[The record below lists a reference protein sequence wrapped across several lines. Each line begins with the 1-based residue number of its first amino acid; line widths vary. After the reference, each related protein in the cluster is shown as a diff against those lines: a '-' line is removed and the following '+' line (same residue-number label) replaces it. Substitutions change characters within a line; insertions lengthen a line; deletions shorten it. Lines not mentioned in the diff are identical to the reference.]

1 VSESG
6 DNRRSYGSG
15 SLFVHR
21 GSWYG
26 KWRIGPRQ
34 VKRKVGA
41 KRKPGTRD
49 GLTKAQAEEEL
60 RRLMREVVPTPQ
72 ERLTLREVGDAYI
85 AHLRDFLGRKPSTIE
100 DYEGILNK
108 TEQGLPKKTTDSY
121 KGADIEGYVS
131 SMKKAGRSPKTINNH
146 LNFLHGLF
154 AFAEKRG
161 WVSGNAVAGA
171 ERPRTD
177 DTDPDIRFLD
187 LEELE
192 ALLQVV
198 PDDVLGAVERSLYL
212 TAAMTGLRQGELIA
226 LRWKDVDWKA
236 NLVRV
241 RRNYTRGRFGTPKS
255 KRSSRAVPMSG
266 RVGTALEHHF
276 KRSRY
281 TGADDLVFCHPE
293 TGGPFDSSKMRKR
306 FKEALK
312 AAGIR
317 SIRFHD
323 LRHTFGTRMA
333 AAGAPLRT
341 IQEWMGHR
349 DHKTT
354 EIYADY
360 APDPVQ
366 GARWAEMA
374 FAEENDEEDGDATDD
389 EMTPA
394 RPAGLVFEPPG

>member
-1 VSESG
+1 MGDAESK
-6 DNRRSYGSG
+6 RRSYGSG
-15 SLFVHR
+15 SLFVYR
-21 GSWYG
+21 GSWYA

-41 KRKPGTRD
+41 KRRPGTRE
-49 GLTKAQAEEEL
+49 GLTKPQAEEEL
-60 RRLMREVVPTPQ
+60 RRLMREVMPTPQ
-72 ERLTLREVGDAYI
+72 ERLTLREVGDAYV
-85 AHLRDFLGRKPSTIE
+85 AHVRDFLERKPSTVQ

-108 TEQGLPKKTTDSY
+108 AERGLPKKTIDRY
-121 KGADIEGYVS
+121 GAPDIEGYVS
-131 SMKKAGRSPKTINNH
+131 AMKKAGRSPKTINNH
-146 LNFLHGLF
+146 MNFLHGLF

-161 WVSGNAVAGA
+161 WASGNAVAEA
-171 ERPRTD
+171 ERPRAD
-177 DTDPDIRFLD
+177 SSDPDIRFID

-192 ALLQVV
+192 ALLQEV
-198 PDDVLGAVERSLYL
+198 PDDVLGAVEPPLYL

-236 NLVRV
+236 ALIRV
-241 RRNYTRGRFGTPKS
+241 RRNYTRGRFGTPKT
-255 KRSSRAVPMSG
+255 KRSNRAVPMPERVAAALKQQFG
-266 RVGTALEHHF
+266 R
-276 KRSRY
+276 SNY

-293 TGGPFDSSKMRKR
+293 TGGPFDASKMRKR
-306 FKEALK
+306 FKVAIE
-312 AAGIR
+312 AAGVR

-349 DHKTT
+349 DYKTT

-366 GARWAEMA
+366 GARWAEAA
-374 FAEENDEEDGDATDD
+374 FADEEADEDADATHDENDAS
-389 EMTPA
+389 
-394 RPAGLVFEPPG
+394 

>member
-1 VSESG
+1 MSEPS

-15 SLFVHR
+15 SLFVYR

-26 KWRIGPRQ
+26 KWRIGNRQ

-41 KRKPGTRD
+41 RRKPGTRD

-60 RRLMREVVPTPQ
+60 RRLMREVMPTPQ

-85 AHLRDFLGRKPSTIE
+85 AHLRDFLERKPSTIQ

-108 TEQGLPKKTTDSY
+108 AEQGLPKKTTDRY
-121 KGADIEGYVS
+121 EGADIEGYVRA
-131 SMKKAGRSPKTINNH
+131 MKKAGRSSKTVSNH

-154 AFAEKRG
+154 AFAVKRG
-161 WVSGNAVAGA
+161 WAPGNAVAEA
-171 ERPRTD
+171 ERPRAD
-177 DTDPDIRFLD
+177 GADPDIRFIN

-192 ALLQVV
+192 ALLREV
-198 PDDVLGAVERSLYL
+198 PDDVLGRVERPLYV

-226 LRWKDVDWKA
+226 LRWRDVDWKA
-236 NLVRV
+236 GLVRV
-241 RRNYTRGRFGTPKS
+241 RRNYTRGRFGTPKT
-255 KRSSRAVPMSG
+255 KRSSRSVPMPE
-266 RVGTALEHHF
+266 RVAAALKEHF
-276 KRSRY
+276 KRSNF
-281 TGADDLVFCHPE
+281 TGADDLVFAHPE
-293 TGGPFDSSKMRKR
+293 TGGPLDASKMRKR
-306 FKEALK
+306 FKDAIK
-312 AAGIR
+312 AAGVR

-349 DHKTT
+349 DYKTT

-366 GARWAEMA
+366 GARWAEAA
-374 FAEENDEEDGDATDD
+374 FSAEEDEEDVDATDD
-389 EMTPA
+389 ENDA
-394 RPAGLVFEPPG
+394 S

>member
-1 VSESG
+1 MGG
-6 DNRRSYGSG
+6 DNNQRRAYGSG
-15 SLFVHR
+15 SLYPHR
-21 GSWYG
+21 GSWYA
-26 KWRIGPRQ
+26 KWYVGTRQ
-34 VKRKVGA
+34 IKRKIGR
-41 KRKPGTRD
+41 KRKRGSRE
-49 GLTKAQAEEEL
+49 GLTKAQAEKEM
-60 RRLMREVVPTPQ
+60 RRLMREVKPTLQ

-85 AHLRDFLGRKPSTIE
+85 AHVRDFLERKPSTVQ
-100 DYEGILNK
+100 DYEGILNRA
-108 TEQGLPKKTTDSY
+108 ERGLPKKTTDRYDNS
-121 KGADIEGYVS
+121 DIEGYAS

-161 WVSGNAVAGA
+161 WVSGNAVAEA
-171 ERPRTD
+171 ERPRAD
-177 DTDPDIRFLD
+177 GADPDIRFID

-192 ALLQVV
+192 ALMQEV

-236 NLVRV
+236 GLIRV
-241 RRNYTRGRFGTPKS
+241 RRNYTRGRFGTPKT
-255 KRSSRAVPMSG
+255 KRSSRAVPMPG
-266 RVGTALEHHF
+266 RVATELKQHL
-276 KRSRY
+276 KLSNY
-281 TGADDLVFCHPE
+281 TSADDLVFCHPE
-293 TGGPFDSSKMRKR
+293 TGNPFDSSKMRKR
-306 FKEALK
+306 FKAAIK
-312 AAGIR
+312 AARVR

-349 DHKTT
+349 DYKTT

-366 GARWAEMA
+366 GARWAEAA
-374 FAEENDEEDGDATDD
+374 FAGGGRGRGRRCN
-389 EMTPA
+389 
-394 RPAGLVFEPPG
+394 RR

>member
-1 VSESG
+1 MG
-6 DNRRSYGSG
+6 QDNGQRRAYGSG
-15 SLFVHR
+15 SLYPHR
-21 GSWYG
+21 GSWYA
-26 KWRIGPRQ
+26 KWYVGSRQ
-34 VKRKVGA
+34 VKRKIGRQR
-41 KRKPGTRD
+41 KRGSRE
-49 GLTKAQAEEEL
+49 GLTKAQAEKEM
-60 RRLMREVVPTPQ
+60 RRLMREVKPTSQ
-72 ERLTLREVGDAYI
+72 ERLTLREAGDAYI
-85 AHLRDFLGRKPSTIE
+85 VHVRDFLERKPSTVQ

-108 TEQGLPKKTTDSY
+108 AERGLPKKTIDRFG
-121 KGADIEGYVS
+121 GADVEGYVS

-161 WVSGNAVAGA
+161 WASGNALAQA
-171 ERPRTD
+171 DRPRAD
-177 DTDPDIRFLD
+177 GADPDIRFID

-192 ALLQVV
+192 ALLREV
-198 PDDVLGAVERSLYL
+198 PDDVLGAVERPLYL

-236 NLVRV
+236 GLIRV
-241 RRNYTRGRFGTPKS
+241 RRNYTRGRFGTPKT
-255 KRSSRAVPMSG
+255 KRSSRSVPMPE
-266 RVGTALEHHF
+266 RVAAGLKERL
-276 KRSRY
+276 KRSNY

-293 TGGPFDSSKMRKR
+293 TGAPFDASKMRKR
-306 FKEALK
+306 FKVALK

-349 DHKTT
+349 DYKTT

-366 GARWAEMA
+366 GARWAEAA
-374 FAEENDEEDGDATDD
+374 FAEEDEEDDRHATDD
-389 EMTPA
+389 ENEA
-394 RPAGLVFEPPG
+394 S

>member
-1 VSESG
+1 MSDSESK
-6 DNRRSYGSG
+6 RRSYGSG
-15 SLFVHR
+15 SLYVYR
-21 GSWYG
+21 GSWYAR
-26 KWRIGPRQ
+26 WRIGPRQ
-34 VKRKVGA
+34 VKKKVGA
-41 KRKPGTRD
+41 KRQPGTRE

-60 RRLMREVVPTPQ
+60 RRLMREVKATPQ

-85 AHLRDFLGRKPSTIE
+85 AHLRDFLERKPSTIQ

-108 TEQGLPKKTTDSY
+108 AEQGLPKKTIDRY
-121 KGADIEGYVS
+121 KGADIEGYVRA
-131 SMKKAGRSPKTINNH
+131 MKKQGRSSKTINNH

-154 AFAEKRG
+154 AFAVKRG
-161 WVSGNAVAGA
+161 WAPGNAVAEA
-171 ERPRTD
+171 ERPRAD
-177 DTDPDIRFLD
+177 GADPDIRFID

-192 ALLQVV
+192 ALLRVV
-198 PDDVLGAVERSLYL
+198 PDDVLGRVERPLYL

-236 NLVRV
+236 SLIRV
-241 RRNYTRGRFGTPKS
+241 RRNFTRGRFGTPKT
-255 KRSSRAVPMSG
+255 KRSSRAVPMPA
-266 RVGTALEHHF
+266 RVAAVLKEHF
-276 KRSRY
+276 KRSEY

-293 TGGPFDSSKMRKR
+293 TGGPFDASKMRKR
-306 FKEALK
+306 FKDAIK
-312 AAGIR
+312 AAGVR

-349 DHKTT
+349 DYKTT

-366 GARWAEMA
+366 GARWAEAA
-374 FAEENDEEDGDATDD
+374 FAEEEDDEDGDAADD
-389 EMTPA
+389 EKEA
-394 RPAGLVFEPPG
+394 S